1 MRFCRKLMPALL
13 AAALG
18 GCSNL
23 ESITVTPG
31 DSDRGNLEGNP
42 TRELAPPGEQ
52 PAPAVNNEARNASL
66 NSIAS
71 DLETH
76 GENETAL
83 ALYRQNV
90 MASPDDPDANIQY
103 GDACMRAG
111 KTATAIAAYRTALG
125 KSPDNA
131 DAEVGLG
138 SALVK
143 QGDLNKGLELLAKAA
158 PRVNS
163 AAAYNRLAIAQM
175 LAGQPEAAEASFA
188 SAKALTPNDLDI
200 GTNLALVAALADH
213 KDAALAAV
221 KEVAAS
227 PTAEPR
233 QRRDLVMVLGLL
245 GREGEARQIA
255 GGDLSQQELHAL
267 LARAKS
273 IRALRDPT
281 ARAKALGIV
290 ER

>member
-1 MRFCRKLMPALL
+1 MRFCRKLIPAVL
-13 AAALG
+13 AGALG
-18 GCSNL
+18 GCANL
-23 ESITVTPG
+23 ETVTITPG
-31 DSDRGNLEGNP
+31 DSDRGNLEGNQ
-42 TRELAPPGEQ
+42 TNELAPARESS
-52 PAPAVNNEARNASL
+52 ALVSNEARNASL
-66 NSIAS
+66 NTIAS

-83 ALYRQNV
+83 ALYRQAV
-90 MASPDDPDANIQY
+90 TASPDDPDANIQY

-125 KSPDNA
+125 KSPES
-131 DAEVGLG
+131 AEAEFGLG

-143 QGDLNKGLELLAKAA
+143 QGDLKQGLALLAKAA
-158 PRVNS
+158 PQVNS

-175 LAGQPEAAEASFA
+175 LAGEPKAAEASFA
-188 SAKALTPNDLDI
+188 SAKALTPSDLDI
-200 GTNLALVAALADH
+200 GTNLALAAALANQ

-227 PTAEPR
+227 PAAEPR

-245 GREGEARQIA
+245 GRDSEARQIGAA
-255 GGDLSQQELHAL
+255 GLSQHELHAL

-273 IRALRDPT
+273 IRVLSDPT
-281 ARAKALGIV
+281 ARAKALGIIAQ
-290 ER
+290 

>member
-1 MRFCRKLMPALL
+1 MRFFRKLMPALL
-13 AAALG
+13 AGVLG
-18 GCSNL
+18 GCANL

-31 DSDRGNLEGNP
+31 NSDRGDFEGNQSRDFGP
-42 TRELAPPGEQ
+42 AAGE
-52 PAPAVNNEARNASL
+52 PSASVNNEARNASL

-83 ALYRQNV
+83 ALYRQAV

-131 DAEVGLG
+131 EGLVGLG

-143 QGDLNKGLELLAKAA
+143 QGELKQGLELLAKAA

-200 GTNLALVAALADH
+200 GTNLALVAALANH

-221 KEVAAS
+221 KEVAAA

-233 QRRDLVMVLGLL
+233 QRRDLVIVLGLL
-245 GREGEARQIA
+245 GRESEARQIA

-273 IRALRDPT
+273 IRALSDPT
-281 ARAKALGIV
+281 ARAKALGIIAQ
-290 ER
+290 